1 LGSQKRII
9 IKKKLKKGG
18 RESGEGIR
26 WASVEVETRVFT
38 ACEIKGPGAEG
49 VGDSES
55 LQFGGAGWLAG
66 AEVDGRHQ
74 VGREAVAGAEEVLDL
89 LVLQFVL

>member
-1 LGSQKRII
+1 
-9 IKKKLKKGG
+9 
-18 RESGEGIR
+18 
-26 WASVEVETRVFT
+26 VEVETRVFT